1 MSGELALDSN
11 HVSAEGEFMSA
22 AIVVLAAGQG
32 KRMHSNLPKVM
43 HRVAG
48 KPMVEHVLDAAAEV
62 ATATPVVVYGH
73 GGQRLRD
80 GLAHRNLAWAEQAEQ
95 LGTGHAVAQ
104 ALDQLPAQGLVLIL
118 YGDVPLL
125 RASSLA
131 GLLDAA
137 AESGFAVLTV
147 TMTDPSGYGRILRDA
162 AGNVA
167 RIVEHKDATAVE
179 LEIAEI
185 NTGIM
190 AIDAAHLKR
199 WIPKLGNSNAQGEY
213 YLTDCVEMAVSE
225 GIAVKRV
232 HIDDA
237 DEAMGVN
244 NRRQLAEVERIHQTR
259 IANAL
264 LDAGV
269 TLLDPARIDVRG
281 ELICGRDVVID
292 VNVVFEGRVVLGDN
306 VRIGPNNFIANA
318 SIGEGVEI
326 LPNCVIESATIGAL
340 SRIGPFSRVRPE
352 TNLGRD
358 THIGNFVEIKK
369 SDIGEGSKVNHL
381 AYVGDAEIGRA
392 VNVGAG
398 TITCNYDGAFK
409 HKTIIEDDV
418 FVGSDTQLVAP
429 VRIGKGVTI
438 GAGTTVTD
446 DVEADKL
453 VISRV
458 RQKTISGWQ
467 RPRKPKK

>member
-1 MSGELALDSN
+1 
-11 HVSAEGEFMSA
+11 MSA

-48 KPMVEHVLDAAAEV
+48 KPMVEHVLDTAAEV
-62 ATATPVVVYGH
+62 ATAVPVVVYGH
-73 GGQRLRD
+73 GGERLRE
-80 GLAHRNLAWAEQAEQ
+80 GLAHRQVVWAEQAEQ

-104 ALDQLPAQGLVLIL
+104 TLGSLPDTGLVLIL

-131 GLLDAA
+131 SLLAA
-137 AESGFAVLTV
+137 AAGSGFAVLTV
-147 TMTDPSGYGRILRDA
+147 TMADPSGYGRIVRDG
-162 AGNVA
+162 AGNLA
-167 RIVEHKDATAVE
+167 RIVEHKDANEVE
-179 LEIAEI
+179 LKLTEI

-190 AIDAAHLKR
+190 AIDVARLKR
-199 WIPKLGNSNAQGEY
+199 WIPKLGNSNVQGEY
-213 YLTDCVEMAVSE
+213 YLTDCVEMAVAE
-225 GIAVKRV
+225 GVAVKGV
-232 HIDDA
+232 WIADA

-244 NRRQLAEVERIHQTR
+244 NRRQLAEVERIHQR
-259 IANAL
+259 RAANAL

-281 ELICGRDVVID
+281 ELICGRDVIID
-292 VNVVFEGRVVLGDN
+292 INAVFEGRVVLGDN
-306 VRIGPNNFIANA
+306 VRVGANNFIANA
-318 SIGEGVEI
+318 TIGDDVEI
-326 LPNCVIESATIGAL
+326 LPNCVIESAIIGAV
-340 SRIGPFSRVRPE
+340 SRIGPFSRIRPD
-352 TNLGRD
+352 TKLGRH

-381 AYVGDAEIGRA
+381 AYVGDAEIGRS

-418 FVGSDTQLVAP
+418 FIGSDTQLVAP

-467 RPRKPKK
+467 RPRKPHQ

>member
-1 MSGELALDSN
+1 
-11 HVSAEGEFMSA
+11 MSA
-22 AIVVLAAGQG
+22 AIIVLAAGQG
-32 KRMHSNLPKVM
+32 KRMHSDLPKVL
-43 HRVAG
+43 HPVAG
-48 KPMVEHVLDAAAEV
+48 KPMVEHVLDTAAEV
-62 ATATPVVVYGH
+62 SPSIPVVVYGH
-73 GGQRLRD
+73 GGERLRE
-80 GLAHRNLAWAEQAEQ
+80 GLAHRSLTWAEQAEQ

-104 ALDQLPAQGLVLIL
+104 TLDSLPDHGLAMIL

-125 RASSLA
+125 RSSSLA
-131 GLLDAA
+131 SLLASAQDT
-137 AESGFAVLTV
+137 GFAVLTV
-147 TMTDPSGYGRILRDA
+147 MMSDPSGYGRVVRDA

-167 RIVEHKDATAVE
+167 RIVEHKDATAAE
-179 LEIAEI
+179 LALCEI

-190 AIDAAHLKR
+190 AIDIERLKH
-199 WIPKLGNSNAQGEY
+199 WIPRLGNANAQGEY
-213 YLTDCVEMAVSE
+213 YLTDCVEMAVTE
-225 GIAVKRV
+225 GVLVRGVVIA
-232 HIDDA
+232 DA

-244 NRRQLAEVERIHQTR
+244 NRRQLAEAERIYQR
-259 IANAL
+259 RRAGEL
-264 LDAGV
+264 MDAGV
-269 TLLDPARIDVRG
+269 TLFDPSRIDIRG
-281 ELICGRDVVID
+281 ELVCGRDVTID
-292 VNVVFEGRVVLGDN
+292 INVVFEGRVVLGNN
-306 VRIGPNNFIANA
+306 VRIGANNVIANTQV
-318 SIGEGVEI
+318 GDNVEI
-326 LPNCVIESATIGAL
+326 LPNCVIESATIGPA

-352 TNLGRD
+352 THLGRE

-369 SDIGEGSKVNHL
+369 SDIGDGSKVNHL

-429 VRIGKGVTI
+429 VRIGRGVTI
-438 GAGTTVTD
+438 GAGTTVTE